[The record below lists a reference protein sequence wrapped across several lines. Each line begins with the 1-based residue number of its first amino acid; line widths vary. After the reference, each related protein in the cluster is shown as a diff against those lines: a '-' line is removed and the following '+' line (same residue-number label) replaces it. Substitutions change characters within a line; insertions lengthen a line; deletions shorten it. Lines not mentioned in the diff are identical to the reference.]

1 MSLYVAYIA
10 ADFQGGRPVG
20 IYESADAAVDA
31 VRQYIVLNEIDPGLR
46 FYEVYEYEV
55 GDILN
60 EWEADQRP
68 VCYGGLQDLV
78 DEEVA

>member
-10 ADFQGGRPVG
+10 ADFEGGRPVG

-46 FYEVYEYEV
+46 YYEVFEYEV
-55 GDILN
+55 GAILN
-60 EWEADQRP
+60 EWDADQRP
-68 VCYGGLQDLV
+68 VCYGDLQDLV
-78 DEEVA
+78 DEEAA